1 MFTMKINYSNTFLD
15 AYEKY
20 RYNDRLFK
28 IVAIKLVNHDIG
40 LINTTWKGLAT
51 NKVYCEGY

>member
-1 MFTMKINYSNTFLD
+1 MKINYSNTFLD

-20 RYNDRLFK
+20 RYNDRILT
-28 IVAIKLVNHDIG
+28 IVALKLVNQYIG

-51 NKVYCEGY
+51 NKVYYEGY